1 MMIIKVIKGGA
12 GMLNVYKHD
21 ANHKLIEVD
30 LNTAEKGSWI
40 NCYTPTEEEL
50 IQIHQLTGIPVHSL
64 QTVLDRI
71 GR

>member
-1 MMIIKVIKGGA
+1 
-12 GMLNVYKHD
+12 MLNVYKHD

-50 IQIHQLTGIPVHSL
+50 IRIHQ
-64 QTVLDRI
+64 
-71 GR
+71 